1 MRQQALAAAFAFALG
16 ALIAAGPV
24 LAAPKH
30 PAAKSSAAPKR
41 PATKAQAAAPTPDAS
56 AAPEAGDA
64 APATPVPA
72 DAPVGESAAPAA
84 EAVPAGDATTDM
96 RCIVVA
102 GALLQSD
109 DEQVKSLGRA
119 SLFYY
124 IGRLQGR
131 GDVANLDARILAQA
145 DKMTEDDF
153 KTESKTCSGLFTG
166 AAQALQD
173 VSGAFE
179 KHFAP
184 PGGRAGAA
192 PKR

>member
-1 MRQQALAAAFAFALG
+1 
-16 ALIAAGPV
+16 
-24 LAAPKH
+24 
-30 PAAKSSAAPKR
+30 
-41 PATKAQAAAPTPDAS
+41 
-56 AAPEAGDA
+56 
-64 APATPVPA
+64 
-72 DAPVGESAAPAA
+72 
-84 EAVPAGDATTDM
+84 M

-124 IGRLQGR
+124 VGRLQGR
-131 GDVANLDARILAQA
+131 GDVANLDARIIGEA

-153 KTESKTCSGLFTG
+153 KTQSKTCSGMFTG

-173 VSGAFE
+173 ISTAFE

-184 PGGRAGAA
+184 PAGAA
-192 PKR
+192 RAAPKK